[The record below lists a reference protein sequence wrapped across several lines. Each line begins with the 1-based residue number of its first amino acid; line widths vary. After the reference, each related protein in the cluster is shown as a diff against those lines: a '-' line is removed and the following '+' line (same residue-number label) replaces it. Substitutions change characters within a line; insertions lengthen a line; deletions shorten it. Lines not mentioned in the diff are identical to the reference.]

1 MNRHCY
7 AVHGLTIASSFRV
20 HSWGAA
26 SIADGSIPVEQSVP
40 WLVLKTARGQQTSPP
55 HGASAPTRRGGLAV
69 SRGALGLCL
78 RTVTGD
84 LAWLSDCSKRH
95 DQPQIASLQRAA
107 GVSRVQFERV
117 LCNVLLPNVLAT
129 QGHRMLHAAAVI
141 VAGKAVLFCGDSG
154 AGKSTLA
161 AGFSTLGFDVLS
173 DDVLRLARGSDGHW
187 SAFPSYP
194 GLHLRPETFL
204 EVPAGAAARRGKQ
217 WVPLSVNHKPREGV
231 PVAAMYGLARQLR
244 VAPSISPMGG
254 VSALEQ
260 WMRALFM
267 DGVPRE
273 RRAPEAFDA
282 ALSLARH
289 VPTFG
294 LRYRRSPQ
302 HFGDLLKSIID
313 HAERL

>member
-1 MNRHCY
+1 M
-7 AVHGLTIASSFRV
+7 
-20 HSWGAA
+20 HSLCGT
-26 SIADGSIPVEQSVP
+26 SIAYGLDAIDQAVP
-40 WLVLKTARGQQTSPP
+40 SLALQMVRVQQGMPP
-55 HGASAPTRRGGLAV
+55 PSAIAPTRRGGLAV
-69 SRGALGLCL
+69 SRMPLGLFM
-78 RTVTGD
+78 RSVTGD
-84 LAWLSDCSKRH
+84 LAWLADAPKR
-95 DQPQIASLQRAA
+95 DGGPQAMSLQRAP
-107 GVSRVQFERV
+107 GVSRAQFERV

-161 AGFSTLGFDVLS
+161 AGFSALGFDVLS